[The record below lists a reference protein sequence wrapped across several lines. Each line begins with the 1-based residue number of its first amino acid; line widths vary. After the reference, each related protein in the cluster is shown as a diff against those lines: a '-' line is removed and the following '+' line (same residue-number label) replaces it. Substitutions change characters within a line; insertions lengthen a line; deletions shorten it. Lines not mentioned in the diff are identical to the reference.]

1 MNYLNQGPGTIR
13 RAIGEF
19 IAALF
24 IFVVVPYVMLLAGL
38 AWGVR

>member
-1 MNYLNQGPGTIR
+1 MEYLGRGPGTIR

-19 IAALF
+19 TAAVF
-24 IFVVVPYVMLLAGL
+24 IFVVMPYVMLLAGL